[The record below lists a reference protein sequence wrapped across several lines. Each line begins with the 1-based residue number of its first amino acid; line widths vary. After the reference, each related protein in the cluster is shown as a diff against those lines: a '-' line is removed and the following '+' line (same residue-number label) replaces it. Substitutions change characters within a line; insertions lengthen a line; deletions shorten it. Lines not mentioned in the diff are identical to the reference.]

1 VETKELQTALKK
13 LSKIVKSR
21 TTTPILLCVLFHSV
35 NGKLHVTADDYQC
48 GATLPLEA
56 EGFNLAVPFSEL
68 NGWVQ
73 KVKDL
78 EIELAKDGD
87 SLLAST
93 ESSNCKIKGLPA
105 EMFPL
110 VFANCETTPLEGDL
124 KLQLQRALRSAP
136 SSDVKFL
143 ALSGINIVS
152 TGESLRI
159 QSADGVQACFISIA
173 AELPVFDIVVPVSS
187 VSALLPL
194 LDGPVEIGVN
204 DGRNIVIK
212 NDTFSFKSQVI
223 DAKFPDVVRMIPP
236 TFGTQATVSASSL
249 KVAVDQSLVLTFANF
264 VALDISRTD
273 VLVYIDGSESNAESS
288 IECLELT
295 GPPVRFGMNGKMLSD
310 KLGEEGSILIKA
322 NDKAS
327 PVMLSYMDDDSYK
340 VIIMPMRL
348 ER

>member
-1 VETKELQTALKK
+1 METKELQTALKK

-21 TTTPILLCVLFHSV
+21 TTTPILLCVLFHSI

-68 NGWVQ
+68 SGWVS
-73 KVKDL
+73 KVKDV

-93 ESSNCKIKGLPA
+93 ESSSCKIKGLPA

-110 VFANCETTPLEGDL
+110 VFANCETTPFAGDL

-136 SSDVKFL
+136 SADVKFL

-152 TGESLRI
+152 TGRSLRI
-159 QSADGVQACFISIA
+159 QSSDGVQACFIKTE
-173 AELPVFDIVVPVSS
+173 AELPAFDVVVPVSS

-194 LDGPVEIGVN
+194 LDGPVEIGVVN
-204 DGRNIVIK
+204 NRSIVIK

-223 DAKFPDVVRMIPP
+223 DAKFPDMVRMIPP
-236 TFGTQATVSASSL
+236 SFKTQATISSSSL
-249 KVAVDQSLVLTFANF
+249 KIAVDQSLVLTFANF

-273 VLVYIDGSESNAESS
+273 VLVYIDGSESKAESS

-295 GPPVRFGMNGKMLSD
+295 GPPVRFGMKGKMLSD
-310 KLGEEGSILIKA
+310 KLGEEGNVLINI
-322 NDKAS
+322 NDKES
-327 PVMLSYMDDDSYK
+327 PVMLSYENDDSYK
-340 VIIMPMRL
+340 VIVMPMRL